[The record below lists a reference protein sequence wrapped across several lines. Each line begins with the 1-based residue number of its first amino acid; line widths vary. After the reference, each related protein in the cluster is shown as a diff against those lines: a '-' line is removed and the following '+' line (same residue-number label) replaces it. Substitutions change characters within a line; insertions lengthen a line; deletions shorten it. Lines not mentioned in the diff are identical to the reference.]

1 MFLVPIP
8 QGESFT
14 TLLDFL
20 KSWIKGLFGG
30 SLSYIIVVILIVSA
44 IMSTYDYFVK
54 PEWIRKNHYLTRAFT
69 TTPLY
74 LVSKI
79 IGAVFAVMVVFKIG
93 PEVMPCIH
101 AHLEHRPY
109 AHIPHL
115 SQQSRRISQQAHRWL
130 STLLL

>member
-44 IMSTYDYFVK
+44 IMSTYDYFAK
-54 PEWIRKNHYLTRAFT
+54 PEWIRKNHYLTRAL
-69 TTPLY
+69 P
-74 LVSKI
+74 
-79 IGAVFAVMVVFKIG
+79 
-93 PEVMPCIH
+93 PHRCIWYPRSSE
-101 AHLEHRPY
+101 LF
-109 AHIPHL
+109 L
-115 SQQSRRISQQAHRWL
+115 Q
-130 STLLL
+130 